1 MVRRYTTTMKRIAAV
16 AFLFVALSAFA
27 GVTYDFR
34 SETTG
39 VQPMSLRGTI
49 ATEGPLLRM
58 TVISGDGMMFKSGS
72 VVMSNDGG
80 KHLTVFD
87 SSSKT
92 YYQLPMAELL
102 SGAADAITSNPML
115 QVTFGQPKVF
125 TRDAG
130 DGGKLEGYP
139 TRKTVVDAS
148 I

>member
-1 MVRRYTTTMKRIAAV
+1 
-16 AFLFVALSAFA
+16 
-27 GVTYDFR
+27 
-34 SETTG
+34 
-39 VQPMSLRGTI
+39 
-49 ATEGPLLRM
+49 
-58 TVISGDGMMFKSGS
+58 KSGS

-115 QVTFGQPKVF
+115 RVTFGQPKVS
-125 TRDAG
+125 TRDGG

-148 I
+148 IDLQIDAPGQTGMTTLTAHRERSAA